1 MPTGSADKWPE
12 YPAQLE
18 PNPIQKEHI
27 LGPISMPCFVTTLE
41 APFLLPQAARV
52 LGEEASLARGT
63 PRPSAP
69 GGLLLAEAQLLAV
82 AG

>member
-1 MPTGSADKWPE
+1 MK
-12 YPAQLE
+12 
-18 PNPIQKEHI
+18 KERI
-27 LGPISMPCFVTTLE
+27 LGPISMPCFVTMLE

>member
-1 MPTGSADKWPE
+1 MK
-12 YPAQLE
+12 
-18 PNPIQKEHI
+18 KERI

-63 PRPSAP
+63 PRPSP
-69 GGLLLAEAQLLAV
+69 SSGLLLAEAQVLAV